1 MYISGRT
8 ETGTAGQAL
17 RPERLDKSL
26 QTMSQERETKS
37 SSNARPDTRTTSRGD
52 ELTIE
57 ALRSITPAKAL
68 GTIAVVSIAAFAFLL
83 WLIYGRET
91 AAETA
96 DWVGQ
101 LPALNA
107 LLNSAS
113 TVLIL
118 LGYRAVRRREYKIH
132 MHRMMTAFVTS
143 SLFLISYLLY
153 HNFVGHTPFPGEG
166 WIRPVY
172 LTILL
177 THIVLSA
184 FVVPLVLTS
193 FWLAWSG
200 RFATHRKVSR
210 WTLPIWLYVSVTGV
224 LIFFILKAYV

>member
-1 MYISGRT
+1 MSPEKTDSTPSGND
-8 ETGTAGQAL
+8 A
-17 RPERLDKSL
+17 P
-26 QTMSQERETKS
+26 
-37 SSNARPDTRTTSRGD
+37 TRTTRQGD

-57 ALRSITPAKAL
+57 AIRSITPAKAL
-68 GTIAVVSIAAFAFLL
+68 GTIAGVSIAAFAFLL

-96 DWVGQ
+96 DWVSQ

-118 LGYRAVRRREYKIH
+118 LGYRAIRQRAYKRH
-132 MHRMMTAFVTS
+132 MQRMMTAFVTS

-184 FVVPLVLTS
+184 FVVPMVLTS

-210 WTLPIWLYVSVTGV
+210 WTLPVWLYVSVTGV
-224 LIFFILKAYV
+224 LIFFILNAYV